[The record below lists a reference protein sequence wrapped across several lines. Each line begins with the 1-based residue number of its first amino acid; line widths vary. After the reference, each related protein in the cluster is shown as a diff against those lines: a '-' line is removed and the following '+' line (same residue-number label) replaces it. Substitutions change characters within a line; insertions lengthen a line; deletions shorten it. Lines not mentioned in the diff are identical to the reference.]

1 MEKSRIDAAQFLFS
15 GEKILLKAH
24 AQKSKTTYVETAFCL
39 LFWFLTVAGD
49 CFIVGYANQ
58 IKTLVNST
66 GWFLPFFIALV
77 FLHLVPLGMW
87 VISLS
92 SKTIANSEKW
102 FFLTDKRII
111 SVAGGKPS
119 RAEFIDL
126 KDVVSVKTAKK
137 YITLG
142 LEGGRYYKI
151 AKIAEISE
159 FSKLLEGVLDKIFD
173 SGTETPEAEPEKEV
187 LNNAETENK
196 VAPQETIKQAE
207 NASEENINNADNID
221 NIDNKENQTE
231 KND

>member
-24 AQKSKTTYVETAFCL
+24 AQKSKTTYVETAFCI
-39 LFWFLTVAGD
+39 LFWFLSVVGD
-49 CFIVGYANQ
+49 CFMVGYASG
-58 IKTLVNST
+58 IKTADMS
-66 GWFLPFFIALV
+66 WFLPFFIVLV
-77 FLHLVPLGMW
+77 FVHLVPLGMW

-111 SVAGGKPS
+111 SVSGGKPS

-207 NASEENINNADNID
+207 NAAEENINNAD